1 MTDKINTFTTERLSF
16 YQRFSLTLQ
25 LVSFSIIVCVVIMF
39 FSKYDMIK
47 LFLAL
52 GIIYLF
58 ITLLVSIHR
67 SVTYIYEIQIDANK
81 ISVLG
86 QHYNKNWIT
95 EIEIENLDIFI
106 RKKYTRVSCYY
117 YLVIKSHDN
126 RKFVVNK
133 LFNWNYF
140 ILYKLYEEF
149 KKAKSEKI
157 NFEEKYLL
165 EGIEKKAKDEFQW
178 RN

>member
-1 MTDKINTFTTERLSF
+1 MADKINTFATERLSF
-16 YQRFSLTLQ
+16 YQRFSLTLR
-25 LVSFSIIVCVVIMF
+25 LVTISIIVCIVIMF
-39 FSKYDMIK
+39 FSKYNIIK
-47 LFLAL
+47 LFLTL
-52 GIIYLF
+52 GIIYLL
-58 ITLLVSIHR
+58 IILLVSIYR

-81 ISVLG
+81 ISILG

-95 EIEIENLDIFI
+95 EIEIQNLDIFI

-117 YLVIKSHDN
+117 FIVIKSHDN

-133 LFNWNYF
+133 SFNWNYF